1 VPPQAYGPFIMA
13 ASSVSALTAA
23 GAGYLVWLGAVTAC
37 RPATVEAAADAP
49 ARSARGTLLAGAGTS
64 GLNPKVLVLFL
75 ALPPQFTDKGGALS
89 LPLQIGVLGA
99 THVLNCAVVYT
110 AVAML
115 ARTILRNRPGIARGV
130 SRTSG
135 LAMMAIGVA
144 LFVERLHS

>member
-1 VPPQAYGPFIMA
+1 MPPQAYGPFIMA

-89 LPLQIGVLGA
+89 LPL
-99 THVLNCAVVYT
+99 
-110 AVAML
+110 
-115 ARTILRNRPGIARGV
+115 
-130 SRTSG
+130 
-135 LAMMAIGVA
+135 
-144 LFVERLHS
+144 